1 MKQWNLCI
9 IINLLFYTA
18 IIQYMSQLLE
28 RQHFTAKMS
37 RFRRYW
43 HLCNENSAYA
53 TIASYAPG
61 TRQGAIKLRR
71 GSNNGTGSSL
81 GNPALWRHYCHASHG
96 HGHVLQIGA
105 SKIKLYT
112 QSRPWWYN
120 ILIYFVIYIPRIFCA
135 LTCCLFRSFNF
146 VSNFSHLLVD
156 CIVEFISYK
165 SLRENSWNY
174 FKHLKIKKNE
184 ITSCCFLSQFSFLF

>member
-1 MKQWNLCI
+1 MNKTGRSWYNI
-9 IINLLFYTA
+9 
-18 IIQYMSQLLE
+18 
-28 RQHFTAKMS
+28 FT
-37 RFRRYW
+37 
-43 HLCNENSAYA
+43 
-53 TIASYAPG
+53 
-61 TRQGAIKLRR
+61 
-71 GSNNGTGSSL
+71 

-96 HGHVLQIGA
+96 HGHVLQLAA
-105 SKIKLYT
+105 SIIKLYT
-112 QSRPWWYN
+112 MGKIRWHGGWNGKNLFCPQGRPWWYN

-135 LTCCLFRSFNF
+135 LTRCSFRSFNF